1 MLPQVEIFGME
12 TNDFIYNLHILYV
25 NILLILILQLFILQ
39 YIEGEKFFMSFYDYK
54 IKLNTDY
61 KAAFDAFVKAGN
73 EIGKIKTSDANNG
86 EIAFKSGMNLLK
98 MRDPVKY
105 KVKFEETHGENIIL
119 ILSISSKD
127 GALGLGKKRADKLF
141 AEFKGIIAPFLKCS
155 IDVIDDSFKATHGV
169 AGYLEI
175 NETERKLFIP
185 YRGGGS
191 ISSRINRL
199 KNNAKPGLYNYED
212 ILSFEL
218 LEDGEMI
225 TSGGL
230 GSAAVGGIV
239 FGGAGAIVG
248 AVTGKKK
255 SKSIC
260 TSLSLKIT
268 VNDKENPVEY
278 IEFINSPTKKNG
290 FLYKFALENAQKCSS
305 LLEIICN
312 DVKSKAHISDP
323 KSIPL
328 SEADEI
334 LKFKN
339 LLDTGVI
346 TQDEFELK
354 KKQLL
359 GL

>member
-1 MLPQVEIFGME
+1 
-12 TNDFIYNLHILYV
+12 
-25 NILLILILQLFILQ
+25 
-39 YIEGEKFFMSFYDYK
+39 MSFYHYK
-54 IKLNTDY
+54 IRLNTDY
-61 KAAFDAFVKAGN
+61 VAVFDAFIKAGN

-86 EIAFKSGMNLLK
+86 EIVFKSGMNLLK

-105 KVKFEETHGENIIL
+105 KVKFEEVQSENIIVNL
-119 ILSISSKD
+119 GISSSED
-127 GALGLGKKRADKLF
+127 AFGIGAKRADKLF
-141 AEFKGIIAPFLKCS
+141 AEFKYVIAPFLNCP
-155 IDVIDDSFKATHGV
+155 IDEINDSFVATHRV
-169 AGYLEI
+169 PGYLEI

-191 ISSRINRL
+191 ISSRINYL
-199 KNNAKPGLYNYED
+199 KNNAKPCIYNYED

-230 GSAAVGGIV
+230 GSTAVGGIV
-239 FGGAGAIVG
+239 FGRTGAIVG
-248 AVTGKKK
+248 AITGKKK
-255 SKSIC
+255 SKPVC

-268 VNDKENPVEY
+268 INDQQNPVEY
-278 IEFINSPTKKNG
+278 IEFISSPTKGNG
-290 FLYKFALENAQKCSS
+290 FEYKFALENAQKCSS
-305 LLEIICN
+305 MLEIICN
-312 DVKSKAHISDP
+312 DVKSKANEPDS
-323 KSIPL
+323 KAMPL

-339 LLDTGVI
+339 LLDAGVI
-346 TQDEFELK
+346 TQEEFELK